1 MRVER
6 GAMAMQQLWKRIY
19 RYKMVYLMLLP
30 VLAYFIVFSIYPLCL
45 GIANSFMKSK
55 MIGDSEFI
63 GIQNYTGVFNN
74 PVYTQAFSNTLIVGV
89 GTFAV
94 QFLFGLILALSINE
108 IRNKFG
114 KTIIQSVTYLPYM
127 LSWSI
132 VGGLWIKILA
142 PTGML
147 NGLLNLIIPMRSAVT
162 FMAEPKYARTIMILT
177 SAWKGA
183 GYYAVLLLAAV
194 VSIDQS
200 IYEAAA
206 IDGASRL
213 NQIRSITI
221 PNLVPTMKV
230 IVVLGTTGLLR
241 NFDQI
246 YVMRNSVIDNKIRNL
261 LYLIYNDG
269 IQKFNT
275 GTATAA
281 ATLVLI
287 ATFVISY
294 IIRKVIKYD
303 QSY

>member
-1 MRVER
+1 M
-6 GAMAMQQLWKRIY
+6 MMQQLWKRMY

-30 VLAYFIVFSIYPLCL
+30 VLAYFIVFSVYPLVL
-45 GIANSFMKSK
+45 GIRNSFMSSR

-63 GIQNYTGVFNN
+63 GIQNYIDVFNN
-74 PVYTQAFSNTLIVGV
+74 PVYTQAFSNTVIVGA
-89 GTFAV
+89 GTFIV
-94 QFLFGLILALSINE
+94 QFLFGLFLALGINE
-108 IRNKFG
+108 IRNKAG
-114 KTIIQSVTYLPYM
+114 KSMIQSITYLPYM

-147 NGLLNLIIPMRSAVT
+147 NGLLNLFNSSRTMVA
-162 FMAEPKYARTIMILT
+162 FMAEPKYARMIMILT
-177 SAWKGA
+177 GAWKSA
-183 GYYAVLLLAAV
+183 GYYTLLFLAAI

-206 IDGASRL
+206 IDGASRV
-213 NQIRSITI
+213 NQMRSITV

-230 IVVLGTTGLLR
+230 IVVLGTMGLLR

-246 YVMRNSVIDNKIRNL
+246 FIMRNSVIDDKIRNL

-275 GTATAA
+275 GMATAA
-281 ATLVLI
+281 AALVLI

-294 IIRKVIKYD
+294 IVRKVIKYD
-303 QSY
+303 QNY